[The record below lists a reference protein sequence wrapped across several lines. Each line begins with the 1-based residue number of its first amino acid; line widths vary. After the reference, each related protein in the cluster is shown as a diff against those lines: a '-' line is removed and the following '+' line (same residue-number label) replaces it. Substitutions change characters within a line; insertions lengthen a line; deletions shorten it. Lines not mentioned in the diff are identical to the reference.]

1 MELFFFTSFYCKIEG
16 QCFAPYRINNQF
28 NQKLT
33 FDYFSIQK
41 TFFLNYLL
49 LFQEVEAENAAADD
63 ATADDEEPQ
72 GPEGKPPTR
81 FGWFIAVWVK
91 KASVYLSLQHTNG
104 KKKTN

>member
-1 MELFFFTSFYCKIEG
+1 M
-16 QCFAPYRINNQF
+16 
-28 NQKLT
+28 
-33 FDYFSIQK
+33 
-41 TFFLNYLL
+41 
-49 LFQEVEAENAAADD
+49 EAENAAADD

-104 KKKTN
+104 KKKQLKQKNKLFFLFITDALHAEYLGCHPLSPANMDYLSGRHR